1 MHEGR
6 VSTELGF
13 KGIPAAS
20 ESVIVAR
27 DLLLAELTGG
37 HYHVA
42 HVSTA
47 EAVQLSARPK
57 REGAPGDVRG
67 GPAPLRADATR
78 PSGAST
84 PTPR

>member
-47 EAVQLSARPK
+47 EAIQLVREAK
-57 REGAPGDVRG
+57 RRG
-67 GPAPLRADATR
+67 LR
-78 PSGAST
+78 
-84 PTPR
+84 